1 MSDTADGQPGR
12 LERPV
17 VIHPGFHKT
26 GTTFLQNRVFS
37 DERVFRP
44 LWSHGEIDR
53 FVIRPHDLDFSPLP
67 GREDIAV
74 RRSGARAEI
83 LDIVSSETLCGQ
95 PFTGS
100 REAVMQA
107 RRLKAVFGEAKI
119 VFTVR
124 KQASILRAIYIQYLT
139 MGGLL
144 SPEAFFDRKARYGYF
159 AFDLHVFEF
168 HKLVEFY
175 GELFGDGNILVL
187 TQEELQRD
195 LDDFVRRLRAFG
207 GVPAGAPPSSIGDKG
222 RDAVSPPP
230 SGIPLMRLA
239 NRFRT
244 VAVNAESPARL
255 ALLGELLVKVAY
267 RQTWFFRGEAARL
280 DAAIASRFSG
290 LFASSNERLQ
300 QFAPADLRALGYEMP
315 AP

>member
-1 MSDTADGQPGR
+1 MSDVAGGQPDR
-12 LERPV
+12 PERPV

-26 GTTFLQNRVFS
+26 GTTFLQNRVFN

-67 GREDIAV
+67 GREDLAA
-74 RRSGARAEI
+74 RRPGARAGI
-83 LDIVSSETLCGQ
+83 VDIVSSETLCGQ

-100 REAVMQA
+100 REAVTQA
-107 RRLKAVFGEAKI
+107 RRLKAIFGEAKI

-144 SPEAFFDRKARYGYF
+144 SPEAFFDRQARHGYF
-159 AFDLHVFEF
+159 AFDASVYEF

-175 GELFGDGNILVL
+175 GELFGDENILVL
-187 TQEELQRD
+187 TQEELQED
-195 LDDFVRRLRAFG
+195 LDAFVGRLRALG
-207 GVPAGAPPSSIGDKG
+207 GVPPGSPPSSVGDRG
-222 RDAVSPPP
+222 RDGVSPLP
-230 SGIPLMRLA
+230 SGIPLMRMA

-255 ALLGELLVKVAY
+255 AVLGELLVKIAY

-280 DAAIASRFSG
+280 DAAISSRFQG
-290 LFASSNERLQ
+290 LFGPSNLRLQ
-300 QFAPADLRALGYEMP
+300 RFAPADLRTLGYEMP
-315 AP
+315 AS